1 MEQRGGSGALAVALC
16 FPGAGVKR
24 RPGRE
29 PIYRE
34 DTVTGCEV
42 LEALFSQYCSQRQRG
57 SPPGL
62 LASMWLQREMKCL
75 FI

>member
-24 RPGRE
+24 RPG
-29 PIYRE
+29 RE